1 MNDDQLLR
9 AFESAAIDP
18 DSFGHT
24 EHIRLAWLY
33 LERGS
38 LWDAAAKLAAG
49 LQRLTAVLGVP
60 EKYHETVTLAW
71 ILLINERRARTD
83 QPGWAAF
90 RSAHPDLFEDGSAT
104 IGAYYRSETLRSD
117 FARRVF
123 VLPDRGAA
131 AAGMATTRVEGEA
144 AA

>member
-18 DSFGHT
+18 DSFGHA

-38 LWDAAAKLAAG
+38 LWEAAAKLTAG
-49 LQRLTAVLGVP
+49 LQRLTAVLGVG

-71 ILLINERRARTD
+71 LFLINERRAVTD
-83 QPGWAAF
+83 QHGWAAF
-90 RSAHPDLFEDGSAT
+90 RAAHPDLFENGGAT
-104 IGAYYRSETLRSD
+104 LGAYYRPETLRSGL
-117 FARRVF
+117 ARRIF
-123 VLPDRGAA
+123 VLPDRAA
-131 AAGMATTRVEGEA
+131 AAGVR
-144 AA
+144 